1 MSYTRFQRCL
11 SQASLIRIKTMA
23 TLRPSAATLIVM
35 MMMMMMMM
43 MTKLLTI
50 IIMTFAGVSGIPCL
64 VVCKKDGTL
73 VTKDGRAGVTSMVGP
88 R

>member
-1 MSYTRFQRCL
+1 MVYMSYTRFQRCL

-23 TLRPSAATLIVM
+23 TLRPSAATLIV
-35 MMMMMMMM
+35 MMMMMM

>member
-1 MSYTRFQRCL
+1 MNRT
-11 SQASLIRIKTMA
+11 IRGMQCCCKQESHGDWMA
-23 TLRPSAATLIVM
+23 TEHNSAVANNL
-35 MMMMMMMM
+35 
-43 MTKLLTI
+43 KQKY
-50 IIMTFAGVSGIPCL
+50 GVSGIPCL